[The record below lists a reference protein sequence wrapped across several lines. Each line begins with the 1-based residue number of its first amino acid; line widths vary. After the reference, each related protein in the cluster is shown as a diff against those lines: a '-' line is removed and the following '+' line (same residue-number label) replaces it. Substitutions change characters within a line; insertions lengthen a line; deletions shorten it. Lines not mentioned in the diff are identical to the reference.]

1 MVSGFDWMHM
11 LNFMICDFDHSSSL
25 TQTPALFKRKDEAIM
40 LHLNSCVP
48 GIVGEYEVEIWD
60 GDHLARLVN
69 SYKWNGQNLRLL
81 EPQSFSFAKE
91 FQ

>member
-1 MVSGFDWMHM
+1 
-11 LNFMICDFDHSSSL
+11 
-25 TQTPALFKRKDEAIM
+25 M

-48 GIVGEYEVEIWD
+48 GIDGEYEVEIWD